1 MSTVVVSS
9 PGNRVIT
16 SSKSQ
21 QPASILIKK
30 LDSTIKLQQ
39 ISNVNATNL
48 TDGYGL
54 IYDAETNEFVFSA
67 LTAVVGNVD
76 GGTY

>member
-1 MSTVVVSS
+1 MSTIVVSS
-9 PGNRVIT
+9 PTTRVIT

-21 QPASILIKK
+21 QPANILLKK
-30 LDSTIKLQQ
+30 LDTNIKLQQ
-39 ISNVNATNL
+39 ISNINTTNL
-48 TDGYGL
+48 TDGFGL
-54 IYDAETNEFVFSA
+54 VYDAETNEFVFSA

>member
-1 MSTVVVSS
+1 MSTIVVSS
-9 PGNRVIT
+9 PTTRVIT

-21 QPASILIKK
+21 QPANILLKK
-30 LDSTIKLQQ
+30 LDTTIKLQQ
-39 ISNVNATNL
+39 ISNINTTNL
-48 TDGYGL
+48 THGFGL
-54 IYDAETNEFVFSA
+54 VYDAETNEFVFSA

>member
-9 PGNRVIT
+9 PTTRVIT

-21 QPASILIKK
+21 QPASILLKK
-30 LDSTIKLQQ
+30 LDTNIKLQQ
-39 ISNVNATNL
+39 ISNINTTNL
-48 TDGYGL
+48 TDGFGL
-54 IYDAETNEFVFSA
+54 VYNAQTNEFVFSA

>member
-9 PGNRVIT
+9 PTTRVIT

-21 QPASILIKK
+21 QPANILLKK
-30 LDSTIKLQQ
+30 LDATIKLQQ
-39 ISNVNATNL
+39 ISNINTTNL
-48 TDGYGL
+48 TDGFGL
-54 IYDAETNEFVFSA
+54 VYDAETNEFVFSS

>member
-1 MSTVVVSS
+1 MSTVVVNSS
-9 PGNRVIT
+9 PTKVIA
-16 SSKSQ
+16 SSRSQ
-21 QPASILIKK
+21 QPANILIKK
-30 LDSTIKLQQ
+30 LDQNLKLQQ

-54 IYDAETNEFVFSA
+54 VYNAATNEFIFSSQA
-67 LTAVVGNVD
+67 TVVGNID

>member
-54 IYDAETNEFVFSA
+54 VYDAETNEFVFSA